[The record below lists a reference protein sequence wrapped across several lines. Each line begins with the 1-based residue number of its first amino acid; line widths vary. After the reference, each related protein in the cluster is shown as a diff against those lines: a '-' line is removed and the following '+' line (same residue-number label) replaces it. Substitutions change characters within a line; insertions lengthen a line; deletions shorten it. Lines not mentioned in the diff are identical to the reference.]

1 MFEIFENG
9 NLDGFDDFRVKLITY
24 YVISFYLEQ
33 SVAEQKQ
40 ENKNLYL
47 WLVKNKSSLETIK
60 THSYKNLIIYYLENY
75 NIDKNDIQGQADLDD
90 VLISLKE

>member
-1 MFEIFENG
+1 MFEN
-9 NLDGFDDFRVKLITY
+9 NDLDGFEDCRVRLIAY
-24 YVISFYLEQ
+24 YVMCFYLEQ

-47 WLVKNKSSLETIK
+47 WLVKNKPSLETIK

-75 NIDKNDIQGQADLDD
+75 NMDKNDIQGQVDLDD